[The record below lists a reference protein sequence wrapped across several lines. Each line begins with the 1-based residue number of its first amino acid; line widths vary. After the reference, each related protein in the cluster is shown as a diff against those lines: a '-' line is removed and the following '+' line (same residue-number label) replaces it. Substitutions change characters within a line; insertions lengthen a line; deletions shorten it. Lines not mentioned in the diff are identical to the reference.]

1 MENMERNTKL
11 VKYNNGN
18 YMVTLDLETGTM
30 IRYSKDDE
38 LRPEF
43 PDSMD
48 VKITNRCD
56 RGCPWC
62 HERSTAN
69 GAEADYEDLIRF
81 IDSLPPYTQLALG
94 GGNVL
99 SYSHLQDFLSEC
111 KKRNLVPSITVNQK
125 HLEEQAMEVWNLA
138 KQKLVYGV
146 GISLENP
153 NEKFIQSLN
162 SMPNAVVHVIA
173 GIVSVPQLRTLAHQ
187 GFKILILGYKNFGR
201 GKDFLDGN
209 MSSMVKKLQELRK
222 YLPEMIADKWFKNI
236 SFDNLALEQLKVKNL
251 LPQKEWDRFYMGDDG
266 TATMYVDMVKKEFAK
281 SSTSDI
287 RYPLKEDVRDMLE
300 VIHKERE

>member
-1 MENMERNTKL
+1 MEHNTNKL
-11 VKYNNGN
+11 VKYKNGN
-18 YMVTLDLETGTM
+18 YTVTLDLESGTM

-38 LRPEF
+38 LRPDF

-62 HERSTAN
+62 HERSTAD

-99 SYSHLQDFLSEC
+99 SYPHLLLFLDEC
-111 KKRNLVPSITVNQK
+111 KKRNLVPSITVNQS
-125 HLEEQAMEVWNLA
+125 HFEENDLDIWYLA
-138 KQKLVYGV
+138 KEKQVYGV
-146 GISLENP
+146 GISLEKP
-153 NEKFIQSLN
+153 TPTLISRLHLFQ
-162 SMPNAVVHVIA
+162 NAVVHVIA

-187 GFKILILGYKNFGR
+187 GFKVLILGYKKFGR
-201 GKDFLDGN
+201 GQDFLGEHLRQVAD
-209 MSSMVKKLQELRK
+209 KIKELQK
-222 YLPEMIADKWFKNI
+222 YLPEMIKDGWFKNI
-236 SFDNLALEQLKVKNL
+236 SFDNLALEQLGVKNFL
-251 LPQKEWDRFYMGDDG
+251 HQETWNKIYMGDDG

-281 SSTSDI
+281 SSTSKT

-300 VIHKERE
+300 VIHTERE

>member
-1 MENMERNTKL
+1 MERNTKL

-30 IRYSKDDE
+30 IRYSKDNE

-48 VKITNRCD
+48 VKITNKCD

-62 HERSTAN
+62 HERSTAS
-69 GAEADYEDLIRF
+69 GAEADYEELIHF
-81 IDSLPPYTQLALG
+81 IDNLPPYTQLALG

-99 SYSHLQDFLSEC
+99 SYPHLQDFLTEC
-111 KKRNLVPSITVNQK
+111 KKRHLVPSITVNQK
-125 HLEEQAMEVWNLA
+125 HLKEQAMEVWYLA
-138 KQKLVYGV
+138 KQKLVYGI

-153 NEKFIQSLN
+153 NEKLIQSLN

-173 GIVSVPQLRTLAHQ
+173 GIISISQLRTLAHQ
-187 GFKILILGYKNFGR
+187 GFKILILGYKDFGR
-201 GKDFLDGN
+201 GKDFLDDN
-209 MSSMVKKLQELRK
+209 MLPMVKKLQELRK

-287 RYPLKEDVRDMLE
+287 RHPLKEDVRDMLE
-300 VIHKERE
+300 VIHEERE